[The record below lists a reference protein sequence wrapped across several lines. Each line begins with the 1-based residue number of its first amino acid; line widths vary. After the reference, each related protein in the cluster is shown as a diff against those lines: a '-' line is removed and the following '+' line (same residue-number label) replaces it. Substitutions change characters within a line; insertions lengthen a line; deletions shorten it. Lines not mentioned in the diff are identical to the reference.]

1 MLGRRLSETL
11 NNVPLRQKLIS
22 HPFFSRVAQESL
34 TRGQVATFLGQ
45 WWHPLH
51 YFPVFLS
58 RLISVAPR
66 VERRPRSGRSPYQE
80 LGEGTPAGRTRSST
94 WTR

>member
-1 MLGRRLSETL
+1 MLGRKLEDTL
-11 NNVPLRQKLIS
+11 KNDPLRLKLIA
-22 HPFFSRVAQESL
+22 HPFFARVAQESL

-58 RLISVAPR
+58 RLISVSPR
-66 VERRPRSGRSPYQE
+66 IEAKTSIGKILYQ
-80 LGEGTPAGRTRSST
+80 
-94 WTR
+94 